1 MSKHVTVKLTDEQ
14 RLTLSGLIHSG
25 TAPART
31 LAKARILLFLDSSQG
46 EPRTEVEIVSALLC
60 SLAHVGRVRRQFVN
74 EGLDATLIDKPRPGR
89 APKIDGAIEAKMIT
103 LACSTPPDGHS
114 RWTLRLLADHM
125 VASGII
131 DSITN
136 VGVYK
141 RLKKMNFNLGG

>member
-1 MSKHVTVKLTDEQ
+1 MSKHVTVTLTAEQ

-31 LAKARILLFLDSSQG
+31 LTKARILLFLDGSQG

-60 SLAHVGRVRRQFVN
+60 SQAQVGRVRRQFVK
-74 EGLDATLIDKPRPGR
+74 EGLEAALHDKPRPGR
-89 APKIDGAIEAKMIT
+89 APKIDGTIEAKMIT

-114 RWTLRLLADHM
+114 RWTLRLLADQM
-125 VASGII
+125 VASGYI

>member
-1 MSKHVTVKLTDEQ
+1 MSKHVTVTLTEEQ
-14 RLTLSGLIHSG
+14 RLTLISLIHSG
-25 TAPART
+25 TATART
-31 LAKARILLFLDSSQG
+31 LTKARILLFLDSSQS

-60 SLAHVGRVRRQFVN
+60 SQAHVGRTRRQFVH
-74 EGLDATLIDKPRPGR
+74 EGLEAALYDKPRPGR
-89 APKIDGAIEAKMIT
+89 APKIDGATEAKMIK

-125 VASGII
+125 VASGYI

-141 RLKKMNFNLGG
+141 RLKKINFNLGE